1 MKIIKYLTPKKIPR
15 GRSKTNHQ
23 LKFQHQQIFKN
34 NRRPQF
40 YKRKLYHQILMDK
53 YPHQLAKQCQH
64 NSEEFRKFVNRL
76 LYEVHQKSTYKIT
89 ENQKNIN
96 KLTNFREGAN
106 KTSNNESTKNNSSK
120 HSKTSSPYKKILYQ
134 YNSTNQFLHQH
145 INNSKQQSNAEN
157 QMK

>member
-1 MKIIKYLTPKKIPR
+1 MKIKKKKFPR

-34 NRRPQF
+34 NRRHQF
-40 YKRKLYHQILMDK
+40 YKRKLYQQILMDK

-76 LYEVHQKSTYKIT
+76 LYEDTSKFQLSKF
-89 ENQKNIN
+89 N

-106 KTSNNESTKNNSSK
+106 IKN
-120 HSKTSSPYKKILYQ
+120 I
-134 YNSTNQFLHQH
+134 
-145 INNSKQQSNAEN
+145 E
-157 QMK
+157 